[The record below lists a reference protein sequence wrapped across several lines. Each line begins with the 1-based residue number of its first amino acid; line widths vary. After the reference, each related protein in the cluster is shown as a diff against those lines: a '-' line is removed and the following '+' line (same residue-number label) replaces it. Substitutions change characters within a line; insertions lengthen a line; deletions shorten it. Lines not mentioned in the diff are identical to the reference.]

1 MSTGGL
7 APINRALNSVPKRA
21 EARQSDQLRE
31 TSVDSG
37 VVAALEAVDH
47 QVLYGR
53 RGTGKTHAFR
63 NVQTV
68 VQDRGARDELGE
80 RRAHADGGGA
90 GTGGGDRRVVAR
102 RLRPVLEVVGRGD
115 AVRIDAAGEVRR
127 GGADRARR
135 SGGDGLLKT
144 PALPT
149 RRSSAPDASSS

>member
-1 MSTGGL
+1 
-7 APINRALNSVPKRA
+7 
-21 EARQSDQLRE
+21 
-31 TSVDSG
+31 
-37 VVAALEAVDH
+37 
-47 QVLYGR
+47 
-53 RGTGKTHAFR
+53 
-63 NVQTV
+63 
-68 VQDRGARDELGE
+68 
-80 RRAHADGGGA
+80 
-90 GTGGGDRRVVAR
+90 VVAR